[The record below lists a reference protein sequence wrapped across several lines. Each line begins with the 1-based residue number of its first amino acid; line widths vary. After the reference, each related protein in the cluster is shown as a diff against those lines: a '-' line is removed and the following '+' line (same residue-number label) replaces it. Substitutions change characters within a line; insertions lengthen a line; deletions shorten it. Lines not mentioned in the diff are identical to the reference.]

1 PSHPTPPN
9 RLVTEATEG
18 LHFPLPGR
26 PVGQPPFPSPSRP
39 HPRVQRGRGLPH
51 AAASASSPRGSWC
64 LPGPTGLT
72 RTTQPQD
79 VRSDGTTASCHA
91 PPLPPPPASSPPRI
105 SPPTPPSRAQDESKA
120 EGGRFPP
127 HDTGRADLCQP
138 LSPFRNSTFL
148 LNRSEVGLGG
158 RGPEAGHGLGG
169 KGRRPAE
176 TLRLREASRTGR
188 RPWQEVSEWLRL
200 LPFLGVLALLG
211 YLAVRPFLPK
221 KKQQKDSLIN
231 LKIQKEN
238 PKVVNEINI
247 EDLCLTKAA
256 YCRCWRSK
264 TFPACDG
271 SHNKHNE
278 LTGDNV
284 GPLILKKKE
293 V

>member
-1 PSHPTPPN
+1 S
-9 RLVTEATEG
+9 LSSWSAS
-18 LHFPLPGR
+18 FCDGR
-26 PVGQPPFPSPSRP
+26 PGFCRESADWVAGQYLPSLIA
-39 HPRVQRGRGLPH
+39 H
-51 AAASASSPRGSWC
+51 
-64 LPGPTGLT
+64 
-72 RTTQPQD
+72 
-79 VRSDGTTASCHA
+79 
-91 PPLPPPPASSPPRI
+91 
-105 SPPTPPSRAQDESKA
+105 
-120 EGGRFPP
+120 F
-127 HDTGRADLCQP
+127 
-138 LSPFRNSTFL
+138 
-148 LNRSEVGLGG
+148 
-158 RGPEAGHGLGG
+158 
-169 KGRRPAE
+169 
-176 TLRLREASRTGR
+176 
-188 RPWQEVSEWLRL
+188 SEWLRL

-211 YLAVRPFLPK
+211 YLAIRPFLPK

-256 YCRCWRSK
+256 YCCWRSK

>member
-1 PSHPTPPN
+1 VLCGY
-9 RLVTEATEG
+9 RLRNGIAGSNEG
-18 LHFPLPGR
+18 SIP
-26 PVGQPPFPSPSRP
+26 
-39 HPRVQRGRGLPH
+39 
-51 AAASASSPRGSWC
+51 
-64 LPGPTGLT
+64 
-72 RTTQPQD
+72 
-79 VRSDGTTASCHA
+79 
-91 PPLPPPPASSPPRI
+91 
-105 SPPTPPSRAQDESKA
+105 
-120 EGGRFPP
+120 RFP
-127 HDTGRADLCQP
+127 
-138 LSPFRNSTFL
+138 RNLHTTFQ
-148 LNRSEVGLGG
+148 SGF
-158 RGPEAGHGLGG
+158 
-169 KGRRPAE
+169 
-176 TLRLREASRTGR
+176 
-188 RPWQEVSEWLRL
+188 SEWLRL

-211 YLAVRPFLPK
+211 YLAVRPFFPK

>member
-1 PSHPTPPN
+1 MVLESVA
-9 RLVTEATEG
+9 RIVKVCA
-18 LHFPLPGR
+18 
-26 PVGQPPFPSPSRP
+26 
-39 HPRVQRGRGLPH
+39 
-51 AAASASSPRGSWC
+51 
-64 LPGPTGLT
+64 
-72 RTTQPQD
+72 
-79 VRSDGTTASCHA
+79 RS
-91 PPLPPPPASSPPRI
+91 
-105 SPPTPPSRAQDESKA
+105 
-120 EGGRFPP
+120 
-127 HDTGRADLCQP
+127 
-138 LSPFRNSTFL
+138 
-148 LNRSEVGLGG
+148 
-158 RGPEAGHGLGG
+158 
-169 KGRRPAE
+169 
-176 TLRLREASRTGR
+176 
-188 RPWQEVSEWLRL
+188 VSEWLRL

-247 EDLCLTKAA
+247 EDLCHTKAA

-264 TFPACDG
+264 TFPTCDG

>member
-1 PSHPTPPN
+1 MPD
-9 RLVTEATEG
+9 
-18 LHFPLPGR
+18 
-26 PVGQPPFPSPSRP
+26 
-39 HPRVQRGRGLPH
+39 
-51 AAASASSPRGSWC
+51 SS
-64 LPGPTGLT
+64 
-72 RTTQPQD
+72 
-79 VRSDGTTASCHA
+79 
-91 PPLPPPPASSPPRI
+91 
-105 SPPTPPSRAQDESKA
+105 
-120 EGGRFPP
+120 F
-127 HDTGRADLCQP
+127 LCVN
-138 LSPFRNSTFL
+138 LSPVAFINLKKKQHTSVCGAL
-148 LNRSEVGLGG
+148 LGCLQSKFHVSL
-158 RGPEAGHGLGG
+158 
-169 KGRRPAE
+169 
-176 TLRLREASRTGR
+176 
-188 RPWQEVSEWLRL
+188 VSEWLRL

-247 EDLCLTKAA
+247 EDLCLTKA

-264 TFPACDG
+264 TFPVCDG

>member
-1 PSHPTPPN
+1 MVLESVARIVKVQLPAYLK
-9 RLVTEATEG
+9 RLPVPESISGFARLTGCSLVVEREESSSSRAPG
-18 LHFPLPGR
+18 SGR
-26 PVGQPPFPSPSRP
+26 PGSWRGGA
-39 HPRVQRGRGLPH
+39 RGAWARTDGRGL
-51 AAASASSPRGSWC
+51 
-64 LPGPTGLT
+64 L
-72 RTTQPQD
+72 
-79 VRSDGTTASCHA
+79 
-91 PPLPPPPASSPPRI
+91 
-105 SPPTPPSRAQDESKA
+105 
-120 EGGRFPP
+120 
-127 HDTGRADLCQP
+127 
-138 LSPFRNSTFL
+138 
-148 LNRSEVGLGG
+148 
-158 RGPEAGHGLGG
+158 
-169 KGRRPAE
+169 
-176 TLRLREASRTGR
+176 
-188 RPWQEVSEWLRL
+188 SEWLRL

>member
-1 PSHPTPPN
+1 MPQGLLSSELSPVSFRGKIPGFC
-9 RLVTEATEG
+9 REG
-18 LHFPLPGR
+18 AELGT
-26 PVGQPPFPSPSRP
+26 GQS
-39 HPRVQRGRGLPH
+39 L
-51 AAASASSPRGSWC
+51 SSP
-64 LPGPTGLT
+64 
-72 RTTQPQD
+72 
-79 VRSDGTTASCHA
+79 V
-91 PPLPPPPASSPPRI
+91 
-105 SPPTPPSRAQDESKA
+105 
-120 EGGRFPP
+120 
-127 HDTGRADLCQP
+127 
-138 LSPFRNSTFL
+138 L
-148 LNRSEVGLGG
+148 LIALF
-158 RGPEAGHGLGG
+158 
-169 KGRRPAE
+169 
-176 TLRLREASRTGR
+176 
-188 RPWQEVSEWLRL
+188 SEWLRL

-264 TFPACDG
+264 TFPTCDG

>member
-1 PSHPTPPN
+1 HLRNCSPCS
-9 RLVTEATEG
+9 RLRWRKGSQKAV
-18 LHFPLPGR
+18 
-26 PVGQPPFPSPSRP
+26 
-39 HPRVQRGRGLPH
+39 RGWGAFRTCSV
-51 AAASASSPRGSWC
+51 ADS
-64 LPGPTGLT
+64 GPTCVE
-72 RTTQPQD
+72 R
-79 VRSDGTTASCHA
+79 A
-91 PPLPPPPASSPPRI
+91 PDSAHSSLDPKPA
-105 SPPTPPSRAQDESKA
+105 
-120 EGGRFPP
+120 
-127 HDTGRADLCQP
+127 
-138 LSPFRNSTFL
+138 
-148 LNRSEVGLGG
+148 
-158 RGPEAGHGLGG
+158 
-169 KGRRPAE
+169 
-176 TLRLREASRTGR
+176 
-188 RPWQEVSEWLRL
+188 VSEWLRL

-211 YLAVRPFLPK
+211 YLAVRPFFPK

>member
-1 PSHPTPPN
+1 MLPKAGAGWGSKSLGQGAGRSGAWRVARDP
-9 RLVTEATEG
+9 VT
-18 LHFPLPGR
+18 L
-26 PVGQPPFPSPSRP
+26 
-39 HPRVQRGRGLPH
+39 
-51 AAASASSPRGSWC
+51 
-64 LPGPTGLT
+64 
-72 RTTQPQD
+72 
-79 VRSDGTTASCHA
+79 
-91 PPLPPPPASSPPRI
+91 
-105 SPPTPPSRAQDESKA
+105 RAQGGGSAPALRPESA
-120 EGGRFPP
+120 GVVASPCWVAPGACP
-127 HDTGRADLCQP
+127 HGNLWCPSVVRDQV
-138 LSPFRNSTFL
+138 F
-148 LNRSEVGLGG
+148 
-158 RGPEAGHGLGG
+158 
-169 KGRRPAE
+169 
-176 TLRLREASRTGR
+176 SR
-188 RPWQEVSEWLRL
+188 EVSEWLRL

>member
-1 PSHPTPPN
+1 M
-9 RLVTEATEG
+9 
-18 LHFPLPGR
+18 PGT
-26 PVGQPPFPSPSRP
+26 VVSTGYLQTNKT
-39 HPRVQRGRGLPH
+39 
-51 AAASASSPRGSWC
+51 AAALAFSTVSPH
-64 LPGPTGLT
+64 L
-72 RTTQPQD
+72 
-79 VRSDGTTASCHA
+79 
-91 PPLPPPPASSPPRI
+91 
-105 SPPTPPSRAQDESKA
+105 
-120 EGGRFPP
+120 
-127 HDTGRADLCQP
+127 
-138 LSPFRNSTFL
+138 
-148 LNRSEVGLGG
+148 
-158 RGPEAGHGLGG
+158 
-169 KGRRPAE
+169 
-176 TLRLREASRTGR
+176 
-188 RPWQEVSEWLRL
+188 SEWLRL

-238 PKVVNEINI
+238 SKVVNEINI

>member
-1 PSHPTPPN
+1 MARYSVTLCADGGGRAPAQPP
-9 RLVTEATEG
+9 RSADDSTSRRCLSAFSES
-18 LHFPLPGR
+18 FRDGR
-26 PVGQPPFPSPSRP
+26 PGF
-39 HPRVQRGRGLPH
+39 
-51 AAASASSPRGSWC
+51 C
-64 LPGPTGLT
+64 
-72 RTTQPQD
+72 
-79 VRSDGTTASCHA
+79 
-91 PPLPPPPASSPPRI
+91 
-105 SPPTPPSRAQDESKA
+105 
-120 EGGRFPP
+120 
-127 HDTGRADLCQP
+127 
-138 LSPFRNSTFL
+138 
-148 LNRSEVGLGG
+148 
-158 RGPEAGHGLGG
+158 
-169 KGRRPAE
+169 
-176 TLRLREASRTGR
+176 REIA
-188 RPWQEVSEWLRL
+188 EWLRL

-211 YLAVRPFLPK
+211 YLAIRPFLLK

>member
-1 PSHPTPPN
+1 MAKKYSFGN
-9 RLVTEATEG
+9 RPI
-18 LHFPLPGR
+18 F
-26 PVGQPPFPSPSRP
+26 FISI
-39 HPRVQRGRGLPH
+39 
-51 AAASASSPRGSWC
+51 
-64 LPGPTGLT
+64 
-72 RTTQPQD
+72 
-79 VRSDGTTASCHA
+79 A
-91 PPLPPPPASSPPRI
+91 PCSVFILE
-105 SPPTPPSRAQDESKA
+105 Q
-120 EGGRFPP
+120 
-127 HDTGRADLCQP
+127 
-138 LSPFRNSTFL
+138 
-148 LNRSEVGLGG
+148 
-158 RGPEAGHGLGG
+158 
-169 KGRRPAE
+169 
-176 TLRLREASRTGR
+176 
-188 RPWQEVSEWLRL
+188 VSEWLRL

-221 KKQQKDSLIN
+221 KRQQKDSLIN